1 MKIKTA
7 IIGKMGIKA
16 IAAFIFFIAGIMPA
30 RAQQNIQLTQYV
42 FNSLSVNP
50 AYAGYK
56 EEWFAQMALRNQWTG
71 IQDAPKTGQI
81 SIDGIIDPVR
91 KKMGLGLQIGADRL
105 GPQSSTSAYLNY
117 AYRIQLDQDANTGIS
132 FGIGGGVSQ
141 FAVDYNKLTPID
153 GSDQVATQG
162 DVSKLIPDFRFG
174 VYYYSPQWYIGA
186 SVLDLLSAKS
196 NEPTSEGV
204 ILNKRHLYLITG
216 LLFNINETTKIR
228 PSLLVKEDFKGPTSL
243 DLNSMVI
250 FNDKFWIGGSYRTA
264 VKVWSKDFEKGQT
277 VSRSNSVA
285 GVAQFFVSHA
295 FRIGYSY
302 DYSVSRLSSIE
313 TGSHEITLGLTFS
326 KSPEKKM
333 LTPRFF

>member
-1 MKIKTA
+1 
-7 IIGKMGIKA
+7 
-16 IAAFIFFIAGIMPA
+16 
-30 RAQQNIQLTQYV
+30 
-42 FNSLSVNP
+42 
-50 AYAGYK
+50 
-56 EEWFAQMALRNQWTG
+56 
-71 IQDAPKTGQI
+71 
-81 SIDGIIDPVR
+81 
-91 KKMGLGLQIGADRL
+91 MGLGLQIGADRL